1 MSEYKYLDKDG
12 LIYYHSKIKTLLG
25 GKVDKVDG
33 KGLSTNDFTTTL
45 KNKLDGIASGA
56 EVNQNAFSN
65 VIVGQTTIAAD
76 SKTDNLTLEAGS
88 NVTLTPNATSDKITI
103 AATDTTYEAATTSA
117 AGLMSAADKTKLN
130 GVATGAEVNQNA
142 FSNVK
147 VGTTTV
153 QADAK
158 TDTLELVAGSN
169 VTLTPDATN
178 DKITI
183 AATDTTYDAA
193 TTSAAGLMSAADKTK
208 LNGIAEGATAN
219 TGTVTSIA
227 TSGAI
232 TGGTITSSGTISHST
247 SAGYKHIPTNG
258 ASGNYLKYGGS
269 SGTASWAAPD
279 SSVSSSST
287 NTTIPGSKAV
297 YDAIQDAISGI
308 TGIQFEIV
316 QTLPQTGRTGTI
328 YLVSNSGSAP
338 NIYDEYIWIASTSKF
353 EKIGTTDVDL
363 SGYVQASEMVS
374 ITNAEIDT
382 IVA

>member
-12 LIYYHSKIKTLLG
+12 LIYYHSKIKTLLN
-25 GKVDKVDG
+25 GKVDTVSG
-33 KGLSTNDFTTTL
+33 KGLSTNDYTTNE
-45 KNKLDGIASGA
+45 KNKLSGIATGA

-65 VIVGQTTIAAD
+65 VAVGETTIAAD
-76 SKTDNLTLEAGS
+76 SKTDTLTLTAGS
-88 NVTLTPNATSDKITI
+88 NITLTPNATSDTITI
-103 AATDTTYEAATTSA
+103 AATDTTYSEATTSA
-117 AGLMSAADKTKLN
+117 AGLMSSSDKTKLN

-147 VGTTTV
+147 VGSTTV

-183 AATDTTYDAA
+183 AATDTTYSDV
-193 TTSAAGLMSAADKTK
+193 TTSTHGLMTAADKVK

-219 TGTVTSIA
+219 TGTITGVSVNGTSVA
-227 TSGAI
+227 TSGVAN
-232 TGGTITSSGTISHST
+232 ITSMPASILSGAIPSAVTATTQTAGNNST
-247 SAGYKHIPTNG
+247 KIAT
-258 ASGNYLKYGGS
+258 
-269 SGTASWAAPD
+269 TAF
-279 SSVSSSST
+279 VT
-287 NTTIPGSKAV
+287 KAV
-297 YDAIQDAISGI
+297 ADGIASI
-308 TGIQFEIV
+308 TGISFEIV
-316 QTLPQTGRTGTI
+316 QTLPSTGEAGTI
-328 YLVSNSGSAP
+328 YLVSHGGTGTNV
-338 NIYDEYIWIASTSKF
+338 YDEYIYVNNAW

-363 SGYVQASEMVS
+363 SGYVQKTELVS

>member
-1 MSEYKYLDKDG
+1 MSEYKYLDENG
-12 LIYYHSKIKTLLG
+12 LIYYHSKIKTLLN
-25 GKVDKVDG
+25 GKVDKVSG
-33 KGLSTNDFTTTL
+33 KGLSTNDYTTTE
-45 KNKLDGIASGA
+45 KNKLSGIASGA

-65 VIVGQTTIAAD
+65 VAVGETTVAAD
-76 SKTDNLTLEAGS
+76 SKTDTLTLAAGS
-88 NVTLTPNATSDKITI
+88 NVSLSANSTSDTITI
-103 AATDTTYEAATTSA
+103 SATDTTYSDATQSVH
-117 AGLMSAADKTKLN
+117 GLMSVNDKKKLD

-147 VGTTTV
+147 VGSTTV
-153 QADAK
+153 PADAK
-158 TDTLELVAGSN
+158 TDTLEFVAGSN

-247 SAGYKHIPTNG
+247 AAGYKHIPTNG

-328 YLVSNSGSAP
+328 YLVPNSGSAP
-338 NIYDEYIWIASTSKF
+338 NIYDEYIWISSTSKF

>member
-12 LIYYHSKIKTLLG
+12 LIYYHSKVKTLLS
-25 GKVDKVDG
+25 GKVDAVSG
-33 KGLSTNDFTTTL
+33 KGLSTNDYTTAE
-45 KNKLDGIASGA
+45 KNKLSGIASGA

-65 VIVGQTTIAAD
+65 IAVGNTTIAAD
-76 SKTDNLTLEAGS
+76 SKTDTLTLTAGS
-88 NVTLTPNATSDKITI
+88 NITLTPNSTSDTVTI
-103 AATDTTYEAATTSA
+103 AATDTTYSEATTSA
-117 AGLMSAADKTKLN
+117 AGLMSSGDKTKLN
-130 GVATGAEVNQNA
+130 GIATGAEVNQNA

-183 AATDTTYDAA
+183 AATDTTYSDV
-193 TTSAAGLMSAADKTK
+193 TTTAHGLMTAADKVK

-219 TGTVTSIA
+219 VGTITGVSVNGTSVA
-227 TSGAI
+227 TSGVAN
-232 TGGTITSSGTISHST
+232 ITSLPASILSGAIPSAVTATTQTAGNNST
-247 SAGYKHIPTNG
+247 KIATTAFVKTAVDTAI
-258 ASGNYLKYGGS
+258 AS
-269 SGTASWAAPD
+269 
-279 SSVSSSST
+279 
-287 NTTIPGSKAV
+287 
-297 YDAIQDAISGI
+297 I
-308 TGIQFEIV
+308 TGIEFEIV
-316 QTLPQTGRTGTI
+316 QTLPSTGRTGTI

-363 SGYVQASEMVS
+363 SGYVQDSDMVA
-374 ITNAEIDT
+374 ITNAEIDA
-382 IVA
+382 IVAA